1 LRYARQQG
9 KDRNIKGSRKAVIFT
24 EEQVKDIKRKIVETR
39 RNAEDRR
46 DDVKRRQTY
55 QGTPTP
61 DREVLDTPDVDS

>member
-24 EEQVKDIKRKIVETR
+24 EEQVKAIKRKIVETR

-55 QGTPTP
+55 QGTPAP